1 MLPLHANP
9 VMIWLGLGFVLA
21 LSVAAGAVA
30 LGRRKPAG
38 VFTSGLLFNVIGV
51 VAWAV
56 WGPRTIH
63 TLLQIN
69 VVCFSIGCAVW
80 VLLDR
85 VHPVGVPHANWSG
98 RTLSFARLG
107 ATLAVGLLGLVVA
120 TGVAR
125 QVMDLPHLELTALDW
140 AALCTATGAVVVCLW
155 DDAGPFPL
163 AGLYVL
169 GLVAISMMDIARNF
183 SPGRYFLWG
192 SMCEWAGFV
201 LVAALIGWS
210 LPRLKRI
217 AVLLRISGMR
227 VRWSTGW
234 FNTAQALL
242 AASTAVITA
251 WISVDSSF
259 DGMGEDVA
267 WVTLPGRPAACGA
280 ALMLVGG
287 SILMAWQTR
296 GSWRAAWQYA
306 SMTAGVLL
314 TSSVGWASL
323 DAVSDPSLVRE
334 LWLHRSETLM
344 ITTGMMTFMATIGFP
359 RILPRAGDWITRGRR
374 AAPVFGCLALLML
387 LAVLLQKL

>member
-1 MLPLHANP
+1 MLSLHANP
-9 VMIWLGLGFVLA
+9 VVIWLGLGFVLA

-38 VFTSGLLFNVIGV
+38 VFTSGLLLNVIGG

-69 VVCFSIGCAVW
+69 VVCLSLGCAAW
-80 VLLDR
+80 MLLDR
-85 VHPVGVPHANWSG
+85 LHSAGVPHADWGG
-98 RTLSFARLG
+98 RTVSFARL
-107 ATLAVGLLGLVVA
+107 AAPLAVGLLGLVVA

-183 SPGRYFLWG
+183 SPGKFFLWG
-192 SMCEWAGFV
+192 SICEWAGFV
-201 LVAALIGWS
+201 LVTALVGWS
-210 LPRLKRI
+210 LPRLKRV
-217 AVLLRISGMR
+217 AVLLRISGTR
-227 VRWSTGW
+227 DRWSTGW
-234 FNTAQALL
+234 FSAAQAFL

-251 WISVDSSF
+251 WVSIDFSF
-259 DGMGEDVA
+259 DGMGKDVS
-267 WVTLPGRPAACGA
+267 WVALVGRSAACAA

-296 GSWRAAWQYA
+296 GAWRAAWQYA
-306 SMTAGVLL
+306 AMSAGVLL

-323 DAVSDPSLVRE
+323 DAASDSSLVRE

-344 ITTGMMTFMATIGFP
+344 ITSGMMTFMATIGFP